1 MKLKGIEIKK
11 IGGHSYAYKVTTVW
25 DKERK
30 KRRKVSK
37 YLGKWVDGKIAK
49 VAERHPRGVYELGNV
64 ALLWTAVKESGLD
77 RLLEKFFPED
87 RDEILLLSLNRVANP
102 QPLKSVQSWYEKT
115 YLAKMIKPTASPK
128 SLSACLGRIGVDG
141 TAQRDFFNA
150 LITVDEK
157 LVYDTSAIFSY
168 SKKLNLAEL
177 GYNKD
182 DLLLPKVNVLLAFS
196 KAKRQPC
203 YIRLVPGSVMDVK
216 TLRVFIEEIRDKT
229 AFVILDKGFLDWHN
243 FELLESADFNFV
255 LPLRRNS
262 KVIDYKKR
270 PTGWFVYRKRVIKY
284 MSYPYRSFRIYL
296 YEDILLR
303 AMEENEFYVLK
314 NLGHDVSFH
323 KERAGKI
330 ALISNVRLKPQE
342 AFLLYKSRDE
352 VEKAFDVFKNLLQV
366 DTPYLRDETSLRGY
380 VFVVFIG
387 LFLYYHLLKRITE
400 LGLNRKM
407 SVRDVLLE
415 LSKVYAIEVAG
426 NDIVSE
432 VPKKARFLLDSFGL
446 ELDLFPKLV
455 RS

>member
-284 MSYPYRSFRIYL
+284 
-296 YEDILLR
+296 
-303 AMEENEFYVLK
+303 
-314 NLGHDVSFH
+314 
-323 KERAGKI
+323 GK
-330 ALISNVRLKPQE
+330 L
-342 AFLLYKSRDE
+342 
-352 VEKAFDVFKNLLQV
+352 
-366 DTPYLRDETSLRGY
+366 TSLC
-380 VFVVFIG
+380 
-387 LFLYYHLLKRITE
+387 
-400 LGLNRKM
+400 
-407 SVRDVLLE
+407 
-415 LSKVYAIEVAG
+415 
-426 NDIVSE
+426 
-432 VPKKARFLLDSFGL
+432 
-446 ELDLFPKLV
+446 
-455 RS
+455 